1 MWQALVILG
10 IVPRQS
16 SLTPQLGTIMGKSV
30 LCWTCEGHFIRRQ
43 EKRSSVQL
51 LTHVNQIRGKRY
63 YEKYFF
69 KNLPLIGG
77 IDRIPC

>member
-30 LCWTCEGHFIRRQ
+30 LCWTCEVHFIRRQ
-43 EKRSSVQL
+43 EVERA
-51 LTHVNQIRGKRY
+51 TVNARQPNQRKKI
-63 YEKYFF
+63 
-69 KNLPLIGG
+69 L
-77 IDRIPC
+77 